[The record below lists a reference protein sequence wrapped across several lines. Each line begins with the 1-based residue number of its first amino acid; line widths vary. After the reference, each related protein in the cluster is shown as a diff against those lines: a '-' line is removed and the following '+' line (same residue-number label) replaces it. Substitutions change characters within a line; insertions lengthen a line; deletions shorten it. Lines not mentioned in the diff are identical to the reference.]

1 MKLYQTFRGG
11 IWSPHTM
18 VEELG
23 AGSGRHWTLRDS
35 NLASTNGG
43 IRCTRLPTP
52 RSRNTP
58 MFRYRLN
65 EGCLG
70 RYPGAGGLENYYYVA
85 LRCFCRKLE
94 T

>member
-11 IWSPHTM
+11 IWSQHTM

-35 NLASTNGG
+35 VLASTNGG
-43 IRCTRLPTP
+43 IRCARLPTL

-58 MFRYRLN
+58 MFRYRPS

-70 RYPGAGGLENYYYVA
+70 RYHASSLENCYYVA
-85 LRCFCRKLE
+85 LRCFRSKLE